1 MTITI
6 QDLHFIKMNK
16 SIKLYTVDM
25 EKLVLN
31 FQLTASFGNE
41 YNNNNTYV
49 NWIVENSIVNQITRL
64 ERDIYEHMVETYDID
79 ESWSWKTSL
88 RKNKRWKTLLRT
100 KNVSENDYE
109 QDGYYD
115 VDVTIDGIW
124 LHKNTKTF
132 GLLLLV

>member
-49 NWIVENSIVNQITRL
+49 NWIVENSIVNQITRSVPL
-64 ERDIYEHMVETYDID
+64 IETKEAPIMSYM
-79 ESWSWKTSL
+79 EL
-88 RKNKRWKTLLRT
+88 
-100 KNVSENDYE
+100 
-109 QDGYYD
+109 
-115 VDVTIDGIW
+115 
-124 LHKNTKTF
+124 
-132 GLLLLV
+132 